1 MSTNLEILEN
11 VWNANPGGLAFAQ
24 YAHALQDA
32 GRAPEAKT
40 VLTQGL
46 ANWPRHFTGR
56 LLLGMV
62 NQQLGDLDGAR
73 ASFQEAVALDQRSPA
88 ALRSLAV
95 VLGKQQY
102 QRQAVDMW
110 VRLSLLDP
118 EDREIAATARKMISD
133 LESTSSLADLGMGVR
148 EVEDI
153 ASREAL
159 TEGTSSDAGTM
170 RGMSGVEVDS
180 PLAGWSEPGVPS
192 AGKAGFDLGDLAFP
206 VPPSTVN
213 PQQNWS
219 VAGMDSTVGQVPVL
233 PGASTTT
240 MPELSVP
247 KMTSSEDS
255 ALATLEMAS
264 FPAQTIPPPPLSLPR
279 NITQPG
285 NESATRLLN
294 VAPGEAAPEV
304 TQAMSREQMARVTG
318 DDIGNRLDDLFGEP
332 KADALPGLENFSD
345 ALAETVT
352 QPTIPLMAPPPPAPM
367 PAPSSM
373 SAPPTRVTGED
384 VEGRLSEIF
393 GSVSDPE
400 PEPANLPPPPSLI
413 QPARTEREPAKN
425 AVTGDDIEARLDDL
439 FGASSVDLPIHQTSS
454 RHPLEASA
462 SSAGPVSGVDV
473 EARIDAMFGVEDS
486 MVADKNDG
494 EETSAMERS
503 SVLGDGSEID
513 ASATIESMRTFQEA
527 ATIDKNFGSM
537 DPSDVDSGGSTMD
550 LPTASVQA
558 ASVSDAQRIAGS
570 KDLDSQL
577 DELFASSEFFV
588 EQAPPP
594 VPQRAAGVDGPVT
607 GDDIGDR
614 LDDLFGTDS
623 DFPAGVPTV
632 TLAEEYL
639 KQGYRDQAI
648 AVYKQLV
655 AREPQNQEFAQRLV
669 QIEAAEG

>member
-11 VWNANPGGLAFAQ
+11 VWSANPGGLVFAQ
-24 YAHALQDA
+24 YATALHDA

-46 ANWPRHFTGR
+46 AKWPRHFAGR
-56 LLLGMV
+56 MLLGMV
-62 NQQLGDLDGAR
+62 NQQLGDLEGAR
-73 ASFQEAVALDQRSPA
+73 TSFQEAVALDNRSPA
-88 ALRSLAV
+88 ALRNLAV

-102 QRQAVDMW
+102 QRQAVDLW

-118 EDREIAATARKMISD
+118 EDREIAATARKMIND

-148 EVEDI
+148 EIEDV

-159 TEGTSSDAGTM
+159 TEGTSSVAGTI
-170 RGMSGVEVDS
+170 RGLSGVEVDS
-180 PLAGWSEPGVPS
+180 PLAGWSEPGVPT
-192 AGKAGFDLGDLAFP
+192 ADKAGFDLGDLAFP

-219 VAGMDSTVGQVPVL
+219 VAGMDSTAGQVPVL

-240 MPELSVP
+240 MPELSIP
-247 KMTSSEDS
+247 KMAASEDS

-279 NITQPG
+279 NMTQPG

-294 VAPGEAAPEV
+294 VAGEGTPEV

-332 KADALPGLENFSD
+332 KAETLPGLENFSD

-352 QPTIPLMAPPPPAPM
+352 QPTIPVMAPPPPAPI
-367 PAPSSM
+367 PAPSSL

-393 GSVSDPE
+393 GSVSDPG
-400 PEPANLPPPPSLI
+400 PAPVNLPPPPSLI
-413 QPARTEREPAKN
+413 QPAREPAKN

-439 FGASSVDLPIHQTSS
+439 FGASSVDLPIHE
-454 RHPLEASA
+454 RASKQGPIESNT

-486 MVADKNDG
+486 VVADKNDG

-503 SVLGDGSEID
+503 SVLDNGSEVD
-513 ASATIESMRTFQEA
+513 ASATIESMRSFQEA

-550 LPTASVQA
+550 LPTASAQN
-558 ASVSDAQRIAGS
+558 ASVSDAQRIAGN

-594 VPQRAAGVDGPVT
+594 APHRAAAGDGPVT

-632 TLAEEYL
+632 TLAEEYF

-655 AREPQNQEFAQRLV
+655 AREPHNQEFAQRLA
-669 QIEAAEG
+669 QIEATEG